1 LFWRAVIGILAC
13 LVPAF
18 ALAAESLPRSVLIF
32 DQSEPN
38 STWGNRFRSALV
50 ATLGVDE
57 TRPVSIYSEVLDLAR
72 FNSKDHEAVL
82 RSYLHDKYRERP
94 IGVIV
99 VHGSTALDV
108 LLRLRVDLWSTVP
121 VVFGVVDEVTLS
133 RLTIPPDVTG
143 TVTQLRFSNAVTA
156 ARAIV
161 PNLKRI
167 ALVGEPF
174 ERSPFRKQYAQEL
187 DQFTEEFE
195 IIDLSGLPLAEIKER
210 VADLPEDTAIIYTS
224 IYVDGAGVTYIP
236 PEPLGQIAKVANR
249 PIVGDAEPLI
259 GYGSTGGFVV
269 MADPIGTASGRIALR
284 ILGGENVTDIPI
296 AKGDF
301 TKPIFDWR
309 QLQRFGISENR
320 LPSGSEVRYRPQ
332 TLWEQYRWQLSTTF
346 AIVLLQAAMI
356 AWLLFERLHRHR
368 AELESR
374 GRFQEIIHLN
384 RTASAGVLSASF
396 SHELNQPLGAILS
409 NTEAAEL
416 LLTSNPPDVVQVM
429 EILADIRRDDQRAGE
444 IIKHL
449 GGLLRKK
456 SQADLQEFDLNDA
469 IRGVLNVLDPEAL
482 NRGVI
487 LHLSQARVAMPV
499 RADAVH
505 LQQVVLNLA
514 LNAMDAMLN
523 CAPGSRKM
531 TLETAFVGKTE
542 VEVSVADTGTG
553 IPKDKLKSVFDTFF
567 TTKPHGT
574 GLGLSIAR
582 TIIETYGGRIWAEN
596 KLGGGAVFRFTLP
609 LAKAPAG

>member
-1 LFWRAVIGILAC
+1 LFWRAVIVILAC

-18 ALAAESLPRSVLIF
+18 ALAAEPLPRSVLIL
-32 DQSEPN
+32 DQTDPN
-38 STWGNRFRSALV
+38 SQWGNGFRAALI

-57 TRPVSIYSEVLDLAR
+57 TRPVSIYSEVLNLAR
-72 FNSKDHEAVL
+72 FNSKDYEAVL
-82 RSYLHDKYRERP
+82 RTYLHDKYRDRS

-99 VHGSTALDV
+99 VHGSAALDI

-121 VVFGVVDEVTLS
+121 VVFGVVDEATLAQ
-133 RLTIPPDVTG
+133 LKIPSDVTG
-143 TVTQLRFSNAVTA
+143 TITELRFSNAVTA
-156 ARAIV
+156 ARTIV

-167 ALVGEPF
+167 ALVGDPF

-187 DQFTEEFE
+187 NQFAKEFE
-195 IIDLSGLPLAEIKER
+195 IIDLLGLPLAEIKER
-210 VADLPEDTAIIYTS
+210 VADLPADTAIIYTA
-224 IYVDGAGVTYIP
+224 IYADGAGVIYIP
-236 PEPLGQIAKVANR
+236 PGPLGQIAKAANR
-249 PIVGDAEPLI
+249 PIVGDAELFI
-259 GYGSTGGFVV
+259 GYGSTGGLMV
-269 MADPIGTASGRIALR
+269 AAEPIGTATGRIALR
-284 ILGGENVTDIPI
+284 ILEGENVADIPI
-296 AKGDF
+296 TKGDF
-301 TKPIFDWR
+301 IKPIFDWR

-320 LPSGSEVRYRPQ
+320 LPSGSEVRYRTQ

-356 AWLLFERLHRHR
+356 SWLLLERLRRHR

-374 GRFQEIIHLN
+374 GRFQEVIHLN

-416 LLTSNPPDVVQVM
+416 LLTANPPDVGQVM

-456 SQADLQEFDLNDA
+456 GQADLKEFDLNDA
-469 IRGVLNVLDPEAL
+469 VRGVLNVLDPEAL
-482 NRGVI
+482 SRGVV
-487 LHLSQARVAMPV
+487 LHLSQAQVAMPV
-499 RADAVH
+499 RVEAVH
-505 LQQVVLNLA
+505 LQQVILNLA

-523 CAPGSRKM
+523 CVPGSRKM
-531 TLETAFVGKTE
+531 TLETALVGQTE

-609 LAKAPAG
+609 LAKARAV